1 MHSHGTFIYYVLSHW
16 IATMS
21 GVISLSIALY
31 QAFMKREIE
40 SRVYFIAAGL
50 FIFVACDQVWQDEH
64 RNNQLLIS
72 EKASL
77 WSERDFWK
85 QQSYSKDD
93 SLRKKDDLL
102 GKNYGVLAE
111 TQSSLAT
118 LSNRILDLA
127 KERLKITDHY
137 LGMMPSQSNT
147 NIQAKYHGTFL
158 VLTNKTITPIRLLV
172 TCEGEIVQAGG
183 MVLGTGAMMGGGW
196 SGRVTGSKKQFGVG
210 ILSPA
215 WTPVNP
221 LLVTIYTNE
230 LDIGTC
236 SFDEK

>member
-1 MHSHGTFIYYVLSHW
+1 
-16 IATMS
+16 
-21 GVISLSIALY
+21 
-31 QAFMKREIE
+31 
-40 SRVYFIAAGL
+40 
-50 FIFVACDQVWQDEH
+50 
-64 RNNQLLIS
+64 LIS

-127 KERLKITDHY
+127 KEPLKITDHF
-137 LGMMPSQSNT
+137 LGMMPSKSNP
-147 NIQAKYHGTFL
+147 NIQAKYNGTFL

-172 TCEGEIVQAGG
+172 TCESEIVQAAGE
-183 MVLGTGAMMGGGW
+183 VLGTGTLMQGGW
-196 SGRVTGSKKQFGVG
+196 YGRVTSSNKQFGVG

-221 LLVTIYTNE
+221 LLVTIYSNE
-230 LDIGTC
+230 SNVGIC